1 MSKRDKENTNNV
13 SQESVNPPSETEAEV
28 TVDKGELSEI
38 DILREELA
46 TLQASLAT
54 IESELSDANDR
65 HLRARADLDN
75 YRRRA
80 AQDADRARQAVL
92 DSAVLPI
99 LSVFDDLGRALAVAD
114 EEDPAKIIPG
124 VQSVMAGLER
134 NLDSLGLKRIG
145 EIGEKFDPDLHE
157 ALTAVPTDDSEK
169 KGTIAEVFQSGFV
182 RDERLVR
189 PARVLVFQE

>member
-28 TVDKGELSEI
+28 TVNKGELSEI

-80 AQDADRARQAVL
+80 AQDADRARQAGL

>member
-13 SQESVNPPSETEAEV
+13 SQESVNPPSETEAEI

-80 AQDADRARQAVL
+80 AQDADRARQAGL

>member
-28 TVDKGELSEI
+28 TVNKGELSEI

-80 AQDADRARQAVL
+80 AQDADRARQAGL

-145 EIGEKFDPDLHE
+145 EIGEKFDPDLQE

>member
-28 TVDKGELSEI
+28 TVNKGELSEI

-46 TLQASLAT
+46 TLQASFAT

-80 AQDADRARQAVL
+80 AQDADRARQAGL

-145 EIGEKFDPDLHE
+145 EIGEKFDPDLQE

>member
-1 MSKRDKENTNNV
+1 MSKRDKENTNNE
-13 SQESVNPPSETEAEV
+13 SRESVNLPSEGESEIP
-28 TVDKGELSEI
+28 VDNGELSEI
-38 DILREELA
+38 EILREEVTGLQA
-46 TLQASLAT
+46 TLDT
-54 IESELSDANDR
+54 TKSELSEANDR

-80 AQDADRARQAVL
+80 AQDADRARQAGL
-92 DSAVLPI
+92 DSALLPI

-134 NLDSLGLKRIG
+134 NLDSLGLKRVG
-145 EIGEKFDPDLHE
+145 EAGEKFDPDLHE

-169 KGTIAEVFQSGFV
+169 KGTISEVFQVGFV
-182 RDERLVR
+182 RGERLVR

>member
-13 SQESVNPPSETEAEV
+13 SQESVNPPSETEAEI

-65 HLRARADLDN
+65 HLRARADHDN

-80 AQDADRARQAVL
+80 AQDADRARQAGL

>member
-80 AQDADRARQAVL
+80 AQDADRARQAGL

>member
-13 SQESVNPPSETEAEV
+13 SQESVNPPSETEAKV
-28 TVDKGELSEI
+28 TVNKGELSEI

-80 AQDADRARQAVL
+80 AQDADRARQAGL

-124 VQSVMAGLER
+124 VQAVMAGLER

-157 ALTAVPTDDSEK
+157 ALTAVPTDASEK